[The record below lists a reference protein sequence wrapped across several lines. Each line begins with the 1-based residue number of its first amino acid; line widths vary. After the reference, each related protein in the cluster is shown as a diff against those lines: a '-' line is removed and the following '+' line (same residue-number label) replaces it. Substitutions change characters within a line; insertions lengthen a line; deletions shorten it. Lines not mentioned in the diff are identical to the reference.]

1 MKQIFKI
8 ISSKLL
14 LWGLGGLLLL
24 SSCTRVDLEDPL
36 KGKMT
41 LVTDWSKR
49 TSGIEQS
56 ASYMV
61 IINNQTLNYTQA
73 TNILPELEAGN
84 YPIYIYNS
92 PDKISI
98 TGTTATIATTGNW
111 VDPLP
116 GWLFTATT
124 EARYADFKEETITVQ
139 MRQQIR
145 QLTITLK
152 PTGGTIDKISS
163 ITASLSGVAGAWDFK
178 ENKPTGNSVSVPLH
192 FTKKEDGTWLI
203 VVRLLGIT
211 GSQQRLTGTVSFEG
225 GSPADIALDS
235 DLSAVIA
242 LFNKDKITPLL
253 LQGEMK
259 ETPTEF
265 GFTSVITSWE
275 SGNGSGE
282 TGNAE

>member
-1 MKQIFKI
+1 MKIKI
-8 ISSKLL
+8 NKLL
-14 LWGLGGLLLL
+14 LLTANCLLLTVI
-24 SSCTRVDLEDPL
+24 SCTRVDLEDPL

-41 LVTDWSKR
+41 LVTDWNKR
-49 TSGIEQS
+49 TAAIEQPP
-56 ASYMV
+56 SYTV
-61 IINNQTLNYTQA
+61 ILNNQTLNYTQ
-73 TNILPELEAGN
+73 TSNLLPELDAGT
-84 YPIYIYNS
+84 YRIHIYNT
-92 PDKISI
+92 PEKITIS
-98 TGTTATIATTGNW
+98 GTIASVNIIGNN

-124 EARYADFKEETITVQ
+124 EARYADFKEETITMQ
-139 MRQQIR
+139 MRQQVR

-152 PTGGTIDKISS
+152 PTGGTIDKISN
-163 ITASLSGVAGAWDFK
+163 ITASLSGIAGAWDFK
-178 ENKPTGNSVSVPLH
+178 ENKPTGNSVSVPLN
-192 FTKKEDGTWLI
+192 FTKKEDGTWQI
-203 VVRLLGIT
+203 TIRLLGIT
-211 GSQQRLTGTVSFEG
+211 GSQQRLIGTVSFEG

-235 DLSAVIA
+235 DLSAIIA
-242 LFNKDKITPLL
+242 KFNEDKITPLS

>member
-1 MKQIFKI
+1 MKINI
-8 ISSKLL
+8 NKLL
-14 LWGLGGLLLL
+14 LFTANCLLLTVI
-24 SSCTRVDLEDPL
+24 SCTRVDLEEPL

-49 TSGIEQS
+49 TTGIEQPT
-56 ASYMV
+56 SYTV

-73 TNILPELEAGN
+73 TNLLPELEAGN
-84 YPIYIYNS
+84 YPVYIYNS

-98 TGTTATIATTGNW
+98 AGTTATVAMTGNL

-139 MRQQIR
+139 MRQQVR

-152 PTGGTIDKISS
+152 PTGGTIDKISN

-178 ENKPTGNSVSVPLH
+178 ENKSTGNSVSVPLH

-225 GSPADIALDS
+225 GSPTDITLNS
-235 DLSAVIA
+235 DLSTIIA
-242 LFNKDKITPLL
+242 KFNEDKITPLL

-259 ETPTEF
+259 ETLTEMGF
-265 GFTSVITSWE
+265 GTSVTDWIRVDE
-275 SGNGSGE
+275 SIV
-282 TGNAE
+282 AE

>member
-1 MKQIFKI
+1 MKINI
-8 ISSKLL
+8 NKLL
-14 LWGLGGLLLL
+14 LFTANCLLLTVI
-24 SSCTRVDLEDPL
+24 SCTRVDLEDPL

-49 TSGIEQS
+49 TTGIEQP
-56 ASYMV
+56 ASYTV
-61 IINNQTLNYTQA
+61 TIDNQTLTLYN
-73 TNILPELEAGN
+73 NSNLLPELAAGT

-98 TGTTATIATTGNW
+98 AGTTATVATTGNL

-139 MRQQIR
+139 MRQQVR

-178 ENKPTGNSVSVPLH
+178 ENKPTGNSVSVPLN
-192 FTKKEDGTWLI
+192 FTKKEDGAWQIT
-203 VVRLLGIT
+203 VRLLGIT

-225 GSPADIALDS
+225 GSPADITLDS
-235 DLSAVIA
+235 GLSAIIA
-242 LFNKDKITPLL
+242 KFNEDKITPLS

>member
-1 MKQIFKI
+1 MKINI
-8 ISSKLL
+8 NKLL
-14 LWGLGGLLLL
+14 LFTANCLLLTVI
-24 SSCTRVDLEDPL
+24 SCTRVDLEDPL

-92 PDKISI
+92 PDRISI

-145 QLTITLK
+145 QLTIELTVTEGDPKRIASTSATL
-152 PTGGTIDKISS
+152 TGIANSLDYEINMHSGTNLS
-163 ITASLSGVAGAWDFK
+163 IAPSFTRDGNKLTA
-178 ENKPTGNSVSVPLH
+178 T
-192 FTKKEDGTWLI
+192 
-203 VVRLLGIT
+203 VRLLGMANETKKLILDITFADGETQHIESDVSAQLVNFNQNKHVPLTISGNLNTPEESGFAATIT
-211 GSQQRLTGTVSFEG
+211 GWKVTGS
-225 GSPADIALDS
+225 S
-235 DLSAVIA
+235 
-242 LFNKDKITPLL
+242 
-253 LQGEMK
+253 
-259 ETPTEF
+259 
-265 GFTSVITSWE
+265 
-275 SGNGSGE
+275 SGV
-282 TGNAE
+282 AW

>member
-1 MKQIFKI
+1 MKINI
-8 ISSKLL
+8 NKLL
-14 LWGLGGLLLL
+14 LLTANCLLLTVI
-24 SSCTRVDLEDPL
+24 SCTRVDLEDPL

-41 LVTDWSKR
+41 LVTDWNKR
-49 TSGIEQS
+49 TAAIEQPP
-56 ASYMV
+56 SYTV
-61 IINNQTLNYTQA
+61 ILNNQTLNYTQ
-73 TNILPELEAGN
+73 TSNLLPELDAGT
-84 YPIYIYNS
+84 YRIHIYNT
-92 PDKISI
+92 PEKITIS
-98 TGTTATIATTGNW
+98 GTIASVNIIGNN

-124 EARYADFKEETITVQ
+124 EARYADFKEETITMQ
-139 MRQQIR
+139 MRQQVR

-152 PTGGTIDKISS
+152 PTGGTIDKISN
-163 ITASLSGVAGAWDFK
+163 ITASLSGIAGAWDFK
-178 ENKPTGNSVSVPLH
+178 ENKPTGNSVSVPLN
-192 FTKKEDGTWLI
+192 FTKKEDGTWQI
-203 VVRLLGIT
+203 TIRLLGIT
-211 GSQQRLTGTVSFEG
+211 GSQQRLIGTVSFEG

-235 DLSAVIA
+235 DLSAIIA
-242 LFNKDKITPLL
+242 KFNEDKITPLS

>member
-1 MKQIFKI
+1 MKINI
-8 ISSKLL
+8 NKLL
-14 LWGLGGLLLL
+14 LFTANCLLLTVI
-24 SSCTRVDLEDPL
+24 SCTRVDLEDPL

-49 TSGIEQS
+49 TSGIEQP

-73 TNILPELEAGN
+73 TNILPELEASN
-84 YPIYIYNS
+84 YPIYIYNT
-92 PDKISI
+92 PDRISI
-98 TGTTATIATTGNW
+98 TGTTVAVTMTGNL

-124 EARYADFKEETITVQ
+124 EARYVDFKEETITVQ
-139 MRQQIR
+139 MQQQVR

-152 PTGGTIDKISS
+152 PTGDTIDKVSN
-163 ITASLSGVAGAWDFK
+163 ITASLSGVAGAWDLK
-178 ENKPTGNSVSVPLH
+178 ENKPIGRSVSVPLN
-192 FTKKEDGTWLI
+192 FTKKEDGTWQI
-203 VVRLLGIT
+203 GVRLLGIT

-225 GSPADIALDS
+225 GSPAAIALDS
-235 DLSAVIA
+235 DLSAIIA
-242 LFNKDKITPLL
+242 LFNTDKITPLL